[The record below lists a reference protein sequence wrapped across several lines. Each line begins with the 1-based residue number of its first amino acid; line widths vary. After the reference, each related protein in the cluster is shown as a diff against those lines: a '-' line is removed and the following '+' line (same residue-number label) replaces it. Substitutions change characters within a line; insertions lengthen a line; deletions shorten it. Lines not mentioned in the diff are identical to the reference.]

1 MFSSLEE
8 NVGDF
13 AADTLGWSWLSRIWR
28 DDRVSSWAWPS
39 SHSKGSSGWD
49 LSVFP
54 HGYLLFW
61 KNWGEITELFYYN
74 LSDSQQIMALR
85 FPLFFKPL
93 ASNITINGYT
103 PEYHDDRWSEVL
115 VSKNVLL
122 FCSGNSLQVS
132 TTLPPMHMWPNSFR
146 GSPGNCGMRYICS

>member
-1 MFSSLEE
+1 MFS
-8 NVGDF
+8 
-13 AADTLGWSWLSRIWR
+13 
-28 DDRVSSWAWPS
+28 
-39 SHSKGSSGWD
+39 
-49 LSVFP
+49 
-54 HGYLLFW
+54 HGHLLFW

-85 FPLFFKPL
+85 SPLFFLPL
-93 ASNITINGYT
+93 ASNITINGYS

-132 TTLPPMHMWPNSFR
+132 TTLPPCT
-146 GSPGNCGMRYICS
+146 CGQTASGALQGTVVCVIFVLSVSAFPHQGLSAVSLAPPS